1 MHALL
6 DWVCVPLTMRCHY
19 EVLGVARDAD
29 DNTLKSAYRKGALQ
43 WHPGLVSCS
52 ALTCDHCK
60 AKSLPCLFICADKN
74 QHRLD
79 EADVRF
85 KELQNAYEV
94 LSDKHERAW

>member
-1 MHALL
+1 
-6 DWVCVPLTMRCHY
+6 MRCHY

-29 DNTLKSAYRKGALQ
+29 DGTLKTSYRKGALQ
-43 WHPGLVSCS
+43 WHPGTVVGRRCTMYLITSSLWFWSLVCR
-52 ALTCDHCK
+52 
-60 AKSLPCLFICADKN
+60 CADKN